1 MPAMPAAYSACD
13 ASGFYSSQK
22 INNQPVLDFELTVEL
37 NLKNKK
43 KQPLQKLFFLIRLFF
58 FCPRYFF
65 RYTSVQ
71 DIKLKSF
78 ISFI

>member
-22 INNQPVLDFELTVEL
+22 INNQPVLDFELIVEL

-43 KQPLQKLFFLIRLFF
+43 NSHCKNFFFYTIVF